1 MKEENGKCEVVSLGE
16 LLIDLIPH
24 HDYTADAPSYEAKVG
39 GAPINVLSGL
49 AKWGH
54 TTAYISKVGNDAFGG
69 YLRKQVKGANI
80 NVDYVLTERS
90 APTTVAIVSLDEEKN
105 RTFDFIRNPGADQ
118 LLTKDEIQWGLIR
131 EAEVFHFGSLSLT
144 HHPSREATLAALKY
158 AKENHKTI
166 SYDPNYRPLLWE
178 NQDEAKRWMVEGL
191 KWADIVKISDEEVQ
205 FITNEEDA
213 LMASQVLAET
223 HHIPLLVMTKGKEGA
238 LVVCNGHVLEEDG
251 HTVQPVD
258 TTGAGDCFMASV
270 LHQFLVKNKS
280 IQELTEQD
288 LADML
293 QFANRVAAYST
304 TVKGGF
310 SVVPPLDEFEK
321 IIRGVQH
328 V

>member
-1 MKEENGKCEVVSLGE
+1 MYDVVALGE

-24 HDYTADAPSYEAKVG
+24 HDYTADAPAYEAKVG

-54 TTAYISKVGNDAFGG
+54 ATAYISKVGNDAFGG
-69 YLRKQVKGANI
+69 YLKKQVKGANI
-80 NVDYVLTERS
+80 HVEFVLTEES

-118 LLTKDEIQWGLIR
+118 LLSKKEIPWDLIR
-131 EAEVFHFGSLSLT
+131 DAKVFHFGSLSLT
-144 HHPSREATLAALKY
+144 HHPSREATLSALKF

-166 SYDPNYRPLLWE
+166 SFDPNYRPLLWE
-178 NQDEAKRWMVEGL
+178 NQDEAKQWMVEGL

-213 LMASQVLAET
+213 LMAAQVLADT

-238 LVVCNGHVLEEDG
+238 VVVCNGFVLEEQG
-251 HTVQPVD
+251 IKVQPVD
-258 TTGAGDCFMASV
+258 TTGAGDSFMASV
-270 LHQFLVKNKS
+270 LHQFLEKNKPIS
-280 IQELTEQD
+280 ELTKRD
-288 LADML
+288 LVDLL
-293 QFANRVAAYST
+293 QFANHVAAYST
-304 TVKGGF
+304 TIKGGF
-310 SVVPPLDEFEK
+310 SVVPALDEVEK
-321 IIRGVQH
+321 LTRGVQH